1 MLWRVTMKR
10 YTMILCFFIALGF
23 LPAAQG
29 AEKLQG
35 LPAIF
40 AVDVKSEERYA
51 GDKTQ
56 YICKDRIT
64 TSNTAVNA
72 DLNRLVD
79 DMDVQYSPLL
89 VPQASPRA
97 KLYNRLDIDVNYFR
111 TGESAL
117 STLVITRNTYKKKL
131 TDEFFTTRTYDLQTG
146 SRIMLSDLFDEDS
159 KAWDVLSEGVLKTLS
174 SAFPKEE
181 RDQETVAKL
190 AARESLKTADFTLS
204 GMELTLHYDVR
215 TLFPAKTGLLHVRF
229 LYPQFEGMM
238 TEAGLKQTDNSRW
251 KMVAITCDD
260 GPRGAGTDNAL
271 RNFRHAGIRSTF
283 FTVGKLYDESSALL
297 HREYDANHLIA
308 NHSWNHWNGHGLMH
322 EARLTQVNRVQEYV
336 TDHLGE
342 APKFFRAPCGTY
354 PPWIESA
361 IGLPLIQWSVDT
373 YDFKGLSAS
382 DIFANIRRHTG
393 EGDIILMHDT
403 GEIMHKTIP
412 QIAEYLWGHG
422 FMPVTVEEL
431 AAAQH
436 VELEPNVVY
445 HRFLNGDFSERRD
458 SNTD

>member
-1 MLWRVTMKR
+1 MKKFTML
-10 YTMILCFFIALGF
+10 LCFLLALGL
-23 LPAAQG
+23 LPAAYG
-29 AEKLQG
+29 AEKLQS

-40 AVDVKSEERYA
+40 AIEATTEDRYE

-56 YICKDRIT
+56 YICKDRVT
-64 TSNTAVNA
+64 TSNVLVNE
-72 DLNRLVD
+72 DLKKLVD
-79 DMDVQYSPLL
+79 DMDTKYSPLL
-89 VPQASPRA
+89 VPQASQRA

-111 TGESAL
+111 TGESGL
-117 STLVITRNTYKKKL
+117 STLIIARNTYKKKL
-131 TDEFFTTRTYDLQTG
+131 TDVFFTTRSYDLKTG
-146 SRIMLSDLFDEDS
+146 KRILLTDLFDES
-159 KAWDVLSEGVLKTLS
+159 SPAWDILQEGVQATLS
-174 SAFPKEE
+174 SSFPKEE
-181 RDQETVAKL
+181 RDKDAVAAL
-190 AARESLKTADFTLS
+190 AARKAVEQADFTLS
-204 GMELTLHYDVR
+204 GMELTLHYDIR
-215 TLFPAKTGLLHVRF
+215 KLFPEKTGLMHVRF

-238 TEAGLKQTDNSRW
+238 TELGRRQTDNSQW

-260 GPRGAGTDNAL
+260 GPRGTGTDNAL
-271 RNFRHAGIRSTF
+271 RNFRLAGIRTTF
-283 FTVGKLYDESSALL
+283 FTVGKLYDENAALL
-297 HREYDANHLIA
+297 RREYDANHLIA

-322 EARLTQVNRVQEYV
+322 EARLTQVNRVQEYI

-342 APKFFRAPCGTY
+342 TPKFFRAPVGTY

-382 DIFANIRRHTG
+382 DIFRNVRKFTG

-403 GEIMHKTIP
+403 GETMYKTIP
-412 QIAEYLWGHG
+412 QIAEYLWGNG

-436 VELEPNVVY
+436 VPLEPNVVY